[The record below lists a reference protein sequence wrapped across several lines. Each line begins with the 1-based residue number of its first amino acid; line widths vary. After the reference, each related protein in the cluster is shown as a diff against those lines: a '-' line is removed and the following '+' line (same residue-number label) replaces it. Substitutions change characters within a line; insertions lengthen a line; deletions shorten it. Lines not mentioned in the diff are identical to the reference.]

1 LAARGEFDDRD
12 ELLPIRTRDALVDL
26 LLESLACEGAEVH
39 LEAALRFVRGDE
51 RESISPRARE
61 ALVAADLLDGAQ
73 ARFAWHATARQHLEA
88 YCTVVAGVP
97 RGAELRVRLEQ
108 ARSLFAAGL
117 YFEVHEVLEPAW
129 MEADGEPRVLLQGLI
144 QAAAGW
150 YHWTR
155 GNRGGAR
162 SLLSAAA
169 EKLARAPASWSGF
182 PVARVRHAVEGWRTW
197 LAAEADDDMPPLPLR
212 GDGDESA
219 S

>member
-1 LAARGEFDDRD
+1 VAARGERDD
-12 ELLPIRTRDALVDL
+12 LLPIRTRDALVEL

-51 RESISPRARE
+51 RETISARARE
-61 ALVAADLLDGAQ
+61 ALAAGDLFDGARPL
-73 ARFAWHATARQHLEA
+73 AAWHATARQHLEA
-88 YCTVVAGVP
+88 YCTVVAGAS
-97 RGAELRVRLEQ
+97 RGGELRVRLEQ

-129 MEADGEPRVLLQGLI
+129 MESDGEPRVILQGLI

-155 GNRGGAR
+155 GNRGGAL

-169 EKLARAPASWSGF
+169 EKLARAPASWNDF
-182 PVARVRHAVEGWRTW
+182 PLARVRRAVEDWRTW
-197 LAAEADDDMPPLPLR
+197 LAADANGVEPPLPFR
-212 GDGDESA
+212 RDGDESVK
-219 S
+219 